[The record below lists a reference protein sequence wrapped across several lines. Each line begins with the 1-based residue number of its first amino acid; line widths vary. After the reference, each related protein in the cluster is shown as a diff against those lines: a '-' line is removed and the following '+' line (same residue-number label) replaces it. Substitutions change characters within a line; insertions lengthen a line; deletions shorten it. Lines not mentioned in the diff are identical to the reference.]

1 MSVHVCKQINDT
13 YLCIDTH
20 VCDIRQVFFFFFFF
34 FRQVFILNYV
44 QNRVLGSTK
53 LCTNEIQSPNLSDLE
68 KEKFISCLL
77 Q

>member
-20 VCDIRQVFFFFFFF
+20 VCDI
-34 FRQVFILNYV
+34 RQVFILNYV

>member
-1 MSVHVCKQINDT
+1 MSVHVCIQINDT
-13 YLCIDTH
+13 CVCIDTH
-20 VCDIRQVFFFFFFF
+20 VCYIRQVC
-34 FRQVFILNYV
+34 ILNYV

>member
-13 YLCIDTH
+13 CLCIDTH
-20 VCDIRQVFFFFFFF
+20 VCDIRQVF
-34 FRQVFILNYV
+34 ILNYV
-44 QNRVLGSTK
+44 QNSVLGSTK